1 MHAMPDEGLDFATPL
16 AWSNWLSENQDAREV
31 WVIYWKKG
39 SGKPSINWQEAVV
52 EALCWGW
59 IDGVRKSVDEAR
71 FKQRFT
77 PRRAGSAWSVI
88 NCAHAERLI
97 LEGRM
102 QEAGLAAINV
112 AKANGRWAAA
122 YAGGM
127 GKAEIPADFLAAL
140 QAGPEAARKAW
151 EALDSK
157 NRYAIYYR
165 VTTAKKPVTRARK
178 VTEYVGMLARGEKL
192 I

>member
-1 MHAMPDEGLDFATPL
+1 MRAMPDEGRDFATPL
-16 AWSNWLSENQDAREV
+16 AWSTWLSENQDAREV

-77 PRRAGSAWSVI
+77 PRRAGSAWSAI

-102 QEAGLAAINV
+102 QEPGLAAINV

-151 EALDSK
+151 EELDSK

-165 VTTAKKPVTRARK
+165 VTTAKKPETRARK
-178 VTEYVGMLARGEKL
+178 VTEYVDLLARGEKL
-192 I
+192 M